1 MQKVLAVQ
9 VSRALILRAS
19 LNSMTTSTRCTAAM
33 TSTPAHLTTSD
44 ITTRNPD
51 CEMGSD
57 AVDEEGT
64 TIVQIALLK
73 AFDHHAHRYRYQRTD
88 FDLKRGLFT

>member
-44 ITTRNPD
+44 ITNRNPG

-57 AVDEEGT
+57 AVT
-64 TIVQIALLK
+64 TIVQIARLK
-73 AFDHHAHRYRYQRTD
+73 AFDHHAHRYRYQRSD

>member
-57 AVDEEGT
+57 AVT

-73 AFDHHAHRYRYQRTD
+73 AFDHHAHRYRYQRSD